1 MLKKQYSKKE
11 IMLMIKNIFLVII
24 GTVILAFGTGVFL
37 FPYNI
42 ITGGIAGISITLNNL
57 IPEFEILGLKSYDI
71 YVFVVTW
78 GLFLI
83 GLFVLGK
90 SFSLKTL
97 ISTIVY
103 SPIFSLSVRLVESNA
118 LNGFF
123 DISANY
129 GELSVLL
136 GAVFGGAFV
145 GVGCAIA
152 FLGGGSTGGTDII
165 AFVICKWFKKFR
177 SSVVIFIVDVAVVLA
192 GIFVIKDLTLSLL
205 GIASAFICAIVI
217 DKLFLGES
225 QAFIAQIVSDKY
237 EEINKAIITR
247 LDRTTTILEARGG
260 FSGKDKK
267 VVMVSFTMRQ
277 YATLINIVNI
287 IDKTAFVSIHRA
299 HEINGE
305 GWTRP
310 SPDPEKE

>member
-1 MLKKQYSKKE
+1 MLKKKYTKKE
-11 IMLMIKNIFLVII
+11 ILLSIKNILLVVI

-78 GLFLI
+78 GLFI
-83 GLFVLGK
+83 VGLFVLGK
-90 SFSLKTL
+90 SFALKTL

-123 DISANY
+123 DIAANY
-129 GELSVLL
+129 GDLSVLL

-177 SSVVIFIVDVAVVLA
+177 SSVVIFIVDVAVVIG

-225 QAFIAQIVSDKY
+225 QAFIAQIVSNKY
-237 EEINKAIITR
+237 EDINQAIITK

-260 FSGKDKK
+260 YSGMDKK

>member
-1 MLKKQYSKKE
+1 MKKIKYSKKE
-11 IMLMIKNIFLVII
+11 ILIMLKNVLLVVI

-37 FPYNI
+37 FPYDI
-42 ITGGIAGISITLNNL
+42 ITGGIAGIAITLNNM
-57 IPEFEILGLKSYDI
+57 IPEFEIFTLKSYDI

-78 GLFLI
+78 GLFLL
-83 GLFVLGK
+83 GLIVLGK

-103 SPIFSLSVRLVESNA
+103 SPVFSFSVRLVENNA
-118 LNGFF
+118 FNGFF
-123 DISANY
+123 NIASEY

-177 SSVVIFIVDVAVVLA
+177 SSVIIFLLDVAVVLA
-192 GIFVIKDLTLSLL
+192 GVFVLKDLTLSLL

-237 EEINKAIITR
+237 EEINQAIITK
-247 LDRTTTILEARGG
+247 LDRTTTILEATGG
-260 FSGKDKK
+260 FSKQEKK

-277 YATLINIVNI
+277 YSTLINIVNI
-287 IDKTAFVSIHRA
+287 IDKTAFVSINRA

>member
-1 MLKKQYSKKE
+1 MLKKKYSKKE
-11 IMLMIKNIFLVII
+11 IILMVKNIFLVII

-103 SPIFSLSVRLVESNA
+103 SPIFSLSVRLVESNV

-129 GELSVLL
+129 GALSVLL

-192 GIFVIKDLTLSLL
+192 GVFVIKDLTLSLL

-237 EEINKAIITR
+237 EEINNAIITR

-260 FSGKDKK
+260 FSGKNKK

-277 YATLINIVNI
+277 YSTLINIVNI

>member
-1 MLKKQYSKKE
+1 MLKKKYSKKE

-237 EEINKAIITR
+237 EEINNAIITR

>member
-1 MLKKQYSKKE
+1 MLKKKYSKKE
-11 IMLMIKNIFLVII
+11 IILMIKNIFLVII

-103 SPIFSLSVRLVESNA
+103 SPIFSLSVRLVESNV

-129 GELSVLL
+129 GALSVLL

-177 SSVVIFIVDVAVVLA
+177 SSVVIFTVDVAVVLA
-192 GIFVIKDLTLSLL
+192 GVFVIKDLTLSLL

-237 EEINKAIITR
+237 EEINNAIITR

-260 FSGKDKK
+260 FSGKNKK

-277 YATLINIVNI
+277 YSTLINIVNI

>member
-1 MLKKQYSKKE
+1 MFSKKYSKKE
-11 IMLMIKNIFLVII
+11 IMIMIKNILLVVI

-37 FPYNI
+37 FPYDI

-57 IPEFEILGLKSYDI
+57 IPEFQIGTFKSYDI

-78 GLFLI
+78 GLFI
-83 GLFVLGK
+83 VGLFVLGK
-90 SFSLKTL
+90 SFALKTL
-97 ISTIVY
+97 VSTIIY
-103 SPIFSLSVRLVESNA
+103 SPIFSLSVRLVEN
-118 LNGFF
+118 NVFDGFF
-123 DISANY
+123 NIAANY
-129 GELSVLL
+129 GEMSILL

-152 FLGGGSTGGTDII
+152 FLGGASTGGTDII
-165 AFVICKWFKKFR
+165 AFVICKWFRKLR
-177 SSVVIFIVDVAVVLA
+177 SSVVIFVVDVAVVLA

-237 EEINKAIITR
+237 EEINHAIITK
-247 LDRTTTILEARGG
+247 LDRTTTILEAKGG
-260 FSGKDKK
+260 YSGMNKK

-277 YATLINIVNI
+277 YSTLINIVNI

>member
-1 MLKKQYSKKE
+1 MNKVKYSKKE
-11 IMLMIKNIFLVII
+11 IFLMLKNVFLVVI

-37 FPYNI
+37 FPYDI
-42 ITGGIAGISITLNNL
+42 ITGGIAGISITLNNI
-57 IPEFEILGLKSYDI
+57 IPEFEILSLKSYDI

-78 GLFLI
+78 GLFLL
-83 GLFVLGK
+83 GLIVLGK

-103 SPIFSLSVRLVESNA
+103 SPVFSLSVRLVETNA
-118 LNGFF
+118 FNGFF
-123 DISANY
+123 DIASKY
-129 GELSVLL
+129 GEISVLL

-165 AFVICKWFKKFR
+165 AFVICKWFKRMR
-177 SSVVIFIVDVAVVLA
+177 SSVVIFIVDVAVVL
-192 GIFVIKDLTLSLL
+192 GGVFVLKDLTLSLL

-237 EEINKAIITR
+237 EEINQVIISK
-247 LDRTTTILEARGG
+247 LDRTTTILDATGG
-260 FSGKDKK
+260 FSKQEKK

-277 YATLINIVNI
+277 YSTLINIVNI
-287 IDKTAFVSIHRA
+287 VDKTAFVSIHRA

>member
-1 MLKKQYSKKE
+1 MLKKKYSKKE

-152 FLGGGSTGGTDII
+152 FLGGGSTGGTDIVGL
-165 AFVICKWFKKFR
+165 ALAKKNNHF
-177 SSVVIFIVDVAVVLA
+177 SVD
-192 GIFVIKDLTLSLL
+192 GNQK
-205 GIASAFICAIVI
+205 
-217 DKLFLGES
+217 KLYT
-225 QAFIAQIVSDKY
+225 K
-237 EEINKAIITR
+237 
-247 LDRTTTILEARGG
+247 
-260 FSGKDKK
+260 
-267 VVMVSFTMRQ
+267 
-277 YATLINIVNI
+277 
-287 IDKTAFVSIHRA
+287 
-299 HEINGE
+299 
-305 GWTRP
+305 
-310 SPDPEKE
+310 

>member
-1 MLKKQYSKKE
+1 
-11 IMLMIKNIFLVII
+11 MIKNIFLVII

-103 SPIFSLSVRLVESNA
+103 SPIFSLSVRLVESNV

-129 GELSVLL
+129 GALSVLL

-192 GIFVIKDLTLSLL
+192 GVFVIKDLTLSLL

-237 EEINKAIITR
+237 EEINNAIITR

-260 FSGKDKK
+260 FSGKNKK

-277 YATLINIVNI
+277 YSTLINIVNI

>member
-1 MLKKQYSKKE
+1 MNRNKYSKKE
-11 IMLMIKNIFLVII
+11 IFLMLKNVFLVVI

-37 FPYNI
+37 FPYDI
-42 ITGGIAGISITLNNL
+42 ITGGIAGISITLNNI
-57 IPEFEILGLKSYDI
+57 IPEFEIFSLKSYDI

-78 GLFLI
+78 GLFLL
-83 GLFVLGK
+83 GLIVLGK

-103 SPIFSLSVRLVESNA
+103 SPVFSLSVRLVESNA
-118 LNGFF
+118 FNGFF
-123 DISANY
+123 DIASKY
-129 GELSVLL
+129 GEISVLL

-165 AFVICKWFKKFR
+165 AFVICKWFKRLR
-177 SSVVIFIVDVAVVLA
+177 SSVVIFIVDVAVVLG
-192 GIFVIKDLTLSLL
+192 GIFVLQDFTLSLL

-237 EEINKAIITR
+237 EEINQAIISK
-247 LDRTTTILEARGG
+247 LDRTTTILDATGG
-260 FSGKDKK
+260 FSKQEKK

-277 YATLINIVNI
+277 YSTLINIVNI
-287 IDKTAFVSIHRA
+287 VDKTAFVSIHRA

>member
-1 MLKKQYSKKE
+1 MNKVKYSKKE
-11 IMLMIKNIFLVII
+11 IFLMLKNVFLVVI

-37 FPYNI
+37 FPYDI
-42 ITGGIAGISITLNNL
+42 ITGGIAGISITLNNI
-57 IPEFEILGLKSYDI
+57 IPEFEILSLKSYDI

-78 GLFLI
+78 GLFLL
-83 GLFVLGK
+83 GLIVLGK

-103 SPIFSLSVRLVESNA
+103 SPVFSLSVRLVETNA
-118 LNGFF
+118 FNGFF
-123 DISANY
+123 DIASKY
-129 GELSVLL
+129 GEISVLL

-165 AFVICKWFKKFR
+165 AFVICKWFKRMR
-177 SSVVIFIVDVAVVLA
+177 SSVVIFIVDVAVVLG
-192 GIFVIKDLTLSLL
+192 GIFVLKDLTLSLL

-237 EEINKAIITR
+237 EEINQVIISK
-247 LDRTTTILEARGG
+247 LDRTTTILDATGG
-260 FSGKDKK
+260 FSKQEKK

-277 YATLINIVNI
+277 YSTLINIVNI
-287 IDKTAFVSIHRA
+287 VDKTAFVSIHRA

>member
-1 MLKKQYSKKE
+1 MNKNKYSKKE
-11 IMLMIKNIFLVII
+11 ILLMIKNVLLVII
-24 GTVILAFGTGVFL
+24 GTIILAFGTGVFL

-42 ITGGIAGISITLNNL
+42 ITGGIAGISITLNNI
-57 IPEFEILGLKSYDI
+57 IPEFEFLGLKSYDI

-78 GLFLI
+78 GLFII

-90 SFSLKTL
+90 SFALKTL

-103 SPIFSLSVRLVESNA
+103 SPIFSLSVRLVESNVF
-118 LNGFF
+118 NGFF
-123 DISANY
+123 DIASNY
-129 GELSVLL
+129 GEMSILL

-192 GIFVIKDLTLSLL
+192 GVFVLKDLTLSLL

-237 EEINKAIITR
+237 KDINDAIISK
-247 LDRTTTILEARGG
+247 LDRTTTILEATGG
-260 FSGKDKK
+260 YSGKNKK

>member
-1 MLKKQYSKKE
+1 MFKKKYSKKE
-11 IMLMIKNIFLVII
+11 IMLMIKNILLVII

-37 FPYNI
+37 FPFNI
-42 ITGGIAGISITLNNL
+42 ITGGISGISIILNNL
-57 IPEFEILGLKSYDI
+57 IPEFTFLGLKSYDI

-78 GLFLI
+78 GLFII
-83 GLFVLGK
+83 GLFSLGK
-90 SFSLKTL
+90 SFALKTL

-103 SPIFSLSVRLVESNA
+103 SPVFSFSIRLVESNV

-123 DISANY
+123 NIAANY
-129 GELSVLL
+129 SELSVLL

-145 GVGCAIA
+145 GAGCAIA
-152 FLGGGSTGGTDII
+152 FLGGGSTGGTDVL
-165 AFVICKWFKKFR
+165 AFLICKIFKKFR
-177 SSVVIFIVDVAVVLA
+177 SSIVIFAVDVIIVIA

-205 GIASAFICAIVI
+205 GVASAFICAIVI

-237 EEINKAIITR
+237 EEINKLIISK

-260 FSGKDKK
+260 YSGMKKK

-287 IDKTAFVSIHRA
+287 VDKTAFVSIHRA

>member
-1 MLKKQYSKKE
+1 MLKKKYSKKE
-11 IMLMIKNIFLVII
+11 IILMVKNIFLVII

-103 SPIFSLSVRLVESNA
+103 SPIFSLSVRLVESNV

-192 GIFVIKDLTLSLL
+192 GVFVIKDLTLSLL

-237 EEINKAIITR
+237 DEINNAIITR

-260 FSGKDKK
+260 FSGKNKK

-277 YATLINIVNI
+277 YSTLINIVNI

>member
-1 MLKKQYSKKE
+1 MLKKKYSKKE

-103 SPIFSLSVRLVESNA
+103 SPIFSLSVRLVESNV

-237 EEINKAIITR
+237 EEINNAIITR

>member
-1 MLKKQYSKKE
+1 MNKNKYSKKE
-11 IMLMIKNIFLVII
+11 ILIMIKNIFLVIV

-37 FPYNI
+37 FPFDI
-42 ITGGIAGISITLNNL
+42 ITGGIAGIAITLNNL
-57 IPEFEILGLKSYDI
+57 IPEFEFLAFKSYDI

-78 GLFLI
+78 GLFLL

-103 SPIFSLSVRLVESNA
+103 SPVFSISVRLVESGVFN
-118 LNGFF
+118 NFF
-123 DISANY
+123 DISAQY
-129 GELSVLL
+129 GEISVLL
-136 GAVFGGAFV
+136 GSVFGGAFV

-165 AFVICKWFKKFR
+165 AFVICKWFKRLR

-192 GIFVIKDLTLSLL
+192 GIFVLKDLTLSLL

-225 QAFIAQIVSDKY
+225 QAFIAQIVSDKF
-237 EEINKAIITR
+237 EEINQAIITK
-247 LDRTTTILEARGG
+247 LDRTTTILEATGG
-260 FSGKDKK
+260 FSKKGKK

-277 YATLINIVNI
+277 YSTLINIVNI

>member
-1 MLKKQYSKKE
+1 MNKVKYSKKE
-11 IMLMIKNIFLVII
+11 IFLMLKNVFLVVI

-37 FPYNI
+37 FPYDI
-42 ITGGIAGISITLNNL
+42 ITGGIAGISITLNNI
-57 IPEFEILGLKSYDI
+57 IPEFEILSLKSYDI

-78 GLFLI
+78 GLFLL
-83 GLFVLGK
+83 GLIVLGK

-103 SPIFSLSVRLVESNA
+103 SPVFSLSVRLVETNA
-118 LNGFF
+118 FNGFF
-123 DISANY
+123 DIASKY
-129 GELSVLL
+129 GEISVLL

-165 AFVICKWFKKFR
+165 AFVICKWFKRMR
-177 SSVVIFIVDVAVVLA
+177 SSVVIFIVDVAVVLG
-192 GIFVIKDLTLSLL
+192 GIFVLQDLTLSLL

-237 EEINKAIITR
+237 EEINQVIISK
-247 LDRTTTILEARGG
+247 LDRTTTILDATGG
-260 FSGKDKK
+260 FSKQEKK

-277 YATLINIVNI
+277 YSTLINIVNI
-287 IDKTAFVSIHRA
+287 VDKTAFVSIHRA

>member
-1 MLKKQYSKKE
+1 MLKKKYSKKE
-11 IMLMIKNIFLVII
+11 IILMIKNIFLVII

-103 SPIFSLSVRLVESNA
+103 SPIFSLSVRLVESNV

-129 GELSVLL
+129 GALSVLL

-152 FLGGGSTGGTDII
+152 FLGGGSTGGTDIF

-192 GIFVIKDLTLSLL
+192 GVFVIKDLTLSLL

-237 EEINKAIITR
+237 EEINNAIITR

-260 FSGKDKK
+260 FSGKNKK

-277 YATLINIVNI
+277 YSTLINIVNI

>member
-1 MLKKQYSKKE
+1 MLKKKYSKKE
-11 IMLMIKNIFLVII
+11 IILMVKNIFLVII

-103 SPIFSLSVRLVESNA
+103 SPIFSLSVRLVESNV

-129 GELSVLL
+129 GALSVLL

-192 GIFVIKDLTLSLL
+192 GVFVIKDLTLSLL

-237 EEINKAIITR
+237 DEINNAIITR

-260 FSGKDKK
+260 FSGKNKK

-277 YATLINIVNI
+277 YSTLINIVNI

>member
-1 MLKKQYSKKE
+1 MLKKKYSKKE
-11 IMLMIKNIFLVII
+11 IILMIKNIFLVII

-103 SPIFSLSVRLVESNA
+103 SPIFSLSVRLVESNV

-192 GIFVIKDLTLSLL
+192 GVFVIKDLTLSLL

-237 EEINKAIITR
+237 EEINNAIITR

-260 FSGKDKK
+260 FSGKNKK

-277 YATLINIVNI
+277 YSTLINIVNI

>member
-1 MLKKQYSKKE
+1 MLKKKYSKKE
-11 IMLMIKNIFLVII
+11 ILLMIKNILLVII
-24 GTVILAFGTGVFL
+24 GTIILAFGTGVFL

-90 SFSLKTL
+90 AFSLKTL

-177 SSVVIFIVDVAVVLA
+177 SSVVIFIVDIAVVLA

-237 EEINKAIITR
+237 EEINNAIITR

-260 FSGKDKK
+260 FSGKEKK

>member
-1 MLKKQYSKKE
+1 MNKIKYSKKE
-11 IMLMIKNIFLVII
+11 ILIMIKNILLVVI

-37 FPYNI
+37 FPFNI
-42 ITGGIAGISITLNNL
+42 ITGGIAGIAITLNNL
-57 IPEFEILGLKSYDI
+57 IPEFEFLAFKSYDI

-78 GLFLI
+78 GLFLM
-83 GLFVLGK
+83 GLLVLGK

-103 SPIFSLSVRLVESNA
+103 SPVFSISVRLVESNA

-123 DISANY
+123 NIAASYPHIS
-129 GELSVLL
+129 VIL

-165 AFVICKWFKKFR
+165 AFVICKWFKRLR
-177 SSVVIFIVDVAVVLA
+177 SSVIIFLVDIAVVLG
-192 GIFVIKDLTLSLL
+192 GIVVLKDLTLSLL

-225 QAFIAQIVSDKY
+225 QAFIAHIVSDKY
-237 EEINKAIITR
+237 EEINKAIIMK
-247 LDRTTTILEARGG
+247 LDRTTTILDGQGG
-260 FSGKDKK
+260 FSRKNKK

-277 YATLINIVNI
+277 YSTLINIVNI

>member
-1 MLKKQYSKKE
+1 MLKKKYSKKE
-11 IMLMIKNIFLVII
+11 IILMIKNIFLVII

-103 SPIFSLSVRLVESNA
+103 SPIFSLSVRLVESNV

-129 GELSVLL
+129 GALSVLL

-192 GIFVIKDLTLSLL
+192 GVFVIKDLTLSLL

-237 EEINKAIITR
+237 EEINNAIITR

-260 FSGKDKK
+260 FSGKNKK

-277 YATLINIVNI
+277 YSTLINIVNI

>member
-1 MLKKQYSKKE
+1 MLKKKYTKKE
-11 IMLMIKNIFLVII
+11 ILLSIKNILLVVI

-78 GLFLI
+78 GLFI
-83 GLFVLGK
+83 VGLFVLGK
-90 SFSLKTL
+90 SFALKTL

-123 DISANY
+123 DIAANY
-129 GELSVLL
+129 GDLSVLL

-177 SSVVIFIVDVAVVLA
+177 SSVVIFIVDVAVVIG

-225 QAFIAQIVSDKY
+225 QAFIAQIVSSKY
-237 EEINKAIITR
+237 EEINQAIITK

-260 FSGKDKK
+260 YSGMEKK

>member
-1 MLKKQYSKKE
+1 MFKKKYTKKE
-11 IMLMIKNIFLVII
+11 IAIMIKNVLLVII
-24 GTVILAFGTGVFL
+24 GTIILAFGTGVFL
-37 FPYNI
+37 FPYDI

-57 IPEFEILGLKSYDI
+57 IPEFEIWGLKSYDI

-78 GLFLI
+78 GLFI
-83 GLFVLGK
+83 VGLFVLGK
-90 SFSLKTL
+90 SFALKTL

-103 SPIFSLSVRLVESNA
+103 APVFSLSVRLVESNA

-123 DISANY
+123 DIAANY

-177 SSVVIFIVDVAVVLA
+177 SSVVIFIVDVAVVIA

-225 QAFIAQIVSDKY
+225 QAFIAQIVSDKH
-237 EEINKAIITR
+237 EEINQAIITK

-260 FSGKDKK
+260 YSGMNKK

-277 YATLINIVNI
+277 YSILINIVNI

>member
-1 MLKKQYSKKE
+1 MFKKKYTQKE
-11 IMLMIKNIFLVII
+11 ILLMIKNVFLVII

-37 FPYNI
+37 FPYDI
-42 ITGGIAGISITLNNL
+42 ITGGIAGISITLNHI
-57 IPEFEILGLKSYDI
+57 IPEFEIWGLKSYDI
-71 YVFVVTW
+71 YVFIVTW
-78 GLFLI
+78 GLFI
-83 GLFVLGK
+83 VGLFVLGK
-90 SFSLKTL
+90 SFALKTL

-103 SPIFSLSVRLVESNA
+103 APIFSLSVRLVESGTF
-118 LNGFF
+118 NGFF
-123 DISANY
+123 DIASKY

-145 GVGCAIA
+145 GVGCAVA

-165 AFVICKWFKKFR
+165 AFVICKWFKKLR
-177 SSVVIFIVDVAVVLA
+177 SSVVIFIVDVAVVIA

-217 DKLFLGES
+217 DKLFL
-225 QAFIAQIVSDKY
+225 AQIVSDKH
-237 EEINKAIITR
+237 EEINKAIISR

-260 FSGKDKK
+260 YSGMSKK

-277 YATLINIVNI
+277 YSTLINIVNI

>member
-1 MLKKQYSKKE
+1 MFKKKYSKKE
-11 IMLMIKNIFLVII
+11 IMIMIKNIFLVVI

-57 IPEFEILGLKSYDI
+57 IPEFQIWNLRSYDI

-78 GLFLI
+78 GLFII

-90 SFSLKTL
+90 SFALKTL

-103 SPIFSLSVRLVESNA
+103 SPIFSLSVRLVENNVF
-118 LNGFF
+118 NGFF
-123 DISANY
+123 DIAANY
-129 GELSVLL
+129 GEMSVLL

-165 AFVICKWFKKFR
+165 AFVICKWFKRLR
-177 SSVVIFIVDVAVVLA
+177 SSVVIFIVDVAVVVA

-237 EEINKAIITR
+237 EEINQAIISK
-247 LDRTTTILEARGG
+247 LDRTTTILEAKGG
-260 FSGKDKK
+260 FSGMSKK

-277 YATLINIVNI
+277 YSTLINIVNI
-287 IDKTAFVSIHRA
+287 IDKTAFVSVHRA

>member
-1 MLKKQYSKKE
+1 MFKKKYSKKE
-11 IMLMIKNIFLVII
+11 IMIIVKNILLVVI

-57 IPEFEILGLKSYDI
+57 IPEFQIGSLRSYDI

-78 GLFLI
+78 GLFI
-83 GLFVLGK
+83 VGLFVLGK
-90 SFSLKTL
+90 SFALKTL

-103 SPIFSLSVRLVESNA
+103 SPIFSLSVRLVENNVF
-118 LNGFF
+118 NGFF
-123 DISANY
+123 DIAANY
-129 GELSVLL
+129 GEMSVLL

-165 AFVICKWFKKFR
+165 AFVICKWFRKLR
-177 SSVVIFIVDVAVVLA
+177 SSVVIFVVDVAVVLA

-237 EEINKAIITR
+237 EAINQAIIGK
-247 LDRTTTILEARGG
+247 LDRTTTILDATGG
-260 FSGKDKK
+260 YSGQEKK

-277 YATLINIVNI
+277 YSTLVNIVNI

>member
-1 MLKKQYSKKE
+1 MLKKKYSKKE
-11 IMLMIKNIFLVII
+11 IILMIKNIFLVII

-57 IPEFEILGLKSYDI
+57 IPEFEILGLNSYDI

-103 SPIFSLSVRLVESNA
+103 SPIFSLSVRLVESNV

-129 GELSVLL
+129 GALSVLL

-192 GIFVIKDLTLSLL
+192 GVFVIKDLTLSLL

-237 EEINKAIITR
+237 EEINNAIITR

-260 FSGKDKK
+260 FSGKNKK

-277 YATLINIVNI
+277 YSTLINIVNI

>member
-1 MLKKQYSKKE
+1 MIKNKYSKKE
-11 IMLMIKNIFLVII
+11 ILIIIKNICLVIL

-37 FPYNI
+37 FPFDI
-42 ITGGIAGISITLNNL
+42 ITGGIAGIAITLNNL
-57 IPEFEILGLKSYDI
+57 IHEFEFLAFKSYDI

-78 GLFLI
+78 GLFLL

-103 SPIFSLSVRLVESNA
+103 SPVFSISVRLVESGVFN
-118 LNGFF
+118 NFF
-123 DISANY
+123 DISAQY
-129 GELSVLL
+129 SEISVLL
-136 GAVFGGAFV
+136 GSVFGGAFV

-165 AFVICKWFKKFR
+165 AFVICKWFKRLR

-192 GIFVIKDLTLSLL
+192 GIFVLKDLTLSLL

-225 QAFIAQIVSDKY
+225 QAFIAQIVSDKF
-237 EEINKAIITR
+237 EEINQAIISK
-247 LDRTTTILEARGG
+247 LDRTTTILEATGG
-260 FSGKDKK
+260 FSKKGKK

-277 YATLINIVNI
+277 YSTLINIVNI

>member
-1 MLKKQYSKKE
+1 MLKKKYSKKE
-11 IMLMIKNIFLVII
+11 IILMIKNIFLVII

-57 IPEFEILGLKSYDI
+57 IPEFELLGLKSYDI

-103 SPIFSLSVRLVESNA
+103 SPIFSLSVRLVESNV

-192 GIFVIKDLTLSLL
+192 GVFVIKDLTLSLL

-237 EEINKAIITR
+237 EEINNAIITR

-260 FSGKDKK
+260 FSGKNKK

-277 YATLINIVNI
+277 YSTLINIVNI

>member
-1 MLKKQYSKKE
+1 MFKKKYTKKE
-11 IMLMIKNIFLVII
+11 IMLMIKNVLLVII

-37 FPYNI
+37 FPYDI

-57 IPEFEILGLKSYDI
+57 IPEFEFLGLKSYDI

-78 GLFLI
+78 GLFI
-83 GLFVLGK
+83 VGLFVLGK
-90 SFSLKTL
+90 SFALKTL

-103 SPIFSLSVRLVESNA
+103 SPIFSLSVRLVESNVF
-118 LNGFF
+118 NGFF
-123 DISANY
+123 DIAANY

-165 AFVICKWFKKFR
+165 AFVICKWFKRLR
-177 SSVVIFIVDVAVVLA
+177 SSVVIFIVDVAVVIA

-205 GIASAFICAIVI
+205 GMASAFICAIVI

-237 EEINKAIITR
+237 EDINKAIISN
-247 LDRTTTILEARGG
+247 LDRTTTILEATGG
-260 FSGKDKK
+260 YSGKEKK